1 VGWLPVGNIQTV
13 ESGERRGL
21 RLIYVRGLDGI
32 SPSASRGRA
41 EIGNA
46 SRCRGSDAGVTRFR
60 LMIILRLLVSVVVA
74 FVSTAASAQNTGSKL
89 PDYAKTPTEL
99 SALQPTGGAAGS
111 GNPESR

>member
-1 VGWLPVGNIQTV
+1 
-13 ESGERRGL
+13 
-21 RLIYVRGLDGI
+21 
-32 SPSASRGRA
+32 
-41 EIGNA
+41 
-46 SRCRGSDAGVTRFR
+46 
-60 LMIILRLLVSVVVA
+60 MIILRLLVSVVVA